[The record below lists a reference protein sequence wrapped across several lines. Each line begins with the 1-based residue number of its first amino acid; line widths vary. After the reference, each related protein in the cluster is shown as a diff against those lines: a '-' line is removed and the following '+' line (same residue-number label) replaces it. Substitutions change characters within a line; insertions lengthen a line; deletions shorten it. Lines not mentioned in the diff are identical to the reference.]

1 MDARM
6 GRGGRT
12 IKLQMMSASLYIEVG
27 NECDVVAKSLMV
39 DERDLPSGISTS
51 MKCQDGGVLIYE
63 VITSI
68 DEPSSILTAYNTLDD
83 LIRNLRAAL
92 AAL

>member
-6 GRGGRT
+6 GRGRT

-51 MKCQDGGVLIYE
+51 MKCQDGVLIYE

>member
-1 MDARM
+1 M
-6 GRGGRT
+6 GAGIDGLGRAVRQST
-12 IKLQMMSASLYIEVG
+12 MRVSLYIEVG
-27 NECDVVAKSLMV
+27 SECEVVVKSLMV

-51 MKCQDGGVLIYE
+51 MRCQDGVLIYE
-63 VITSI
+63 VSASI

>member
-1 MDARM
+1 MRSP
-6 GRGGRT
+6 
-12 IKLQMMSASLYIEVG
+12 IISVSLYIEVG
-27 NECDVVAKSLMV
+27 NECEVVAKSLMV
-39 DERDLPSGISTS
+39 DERDLPSGVSTS
-51 MKCQDGGVLIYE
+51 MRCQDGVLIYQ
-63 VITSI
+63 VSASI